1 MHYYP
6 KKKKYFCLFTII
18 YYLLKFEIKY
28 FIYFKNS
35 DDRIFLIKNFLF
47 SFQKIKSPV

>member
-6 KKKKYFCLFTII
+6 KKKKKNI

-35 DDRIFLIKNFLF
+35 DDRIFLIKIFLF